1 MTEDQAKELNQ
12 TLGYISGQLH
22 GVALLLRIVADP
34 VLRMPTAEAS
44 MVVQDALSF
53 NPPEL
58 RNWRKALSPSHG
70 WWTSS
75 RQVHR
80 FLGSVSV

>member
-22 GVALLLRIVADP
+22 GVALLLRLVADP
-34 VLRMPTAEAS
+34 VLRQPTAEAS

-58 RNWRKALSPSHG
+58 RHWEEGFKSVTWMVDIEPS
-70 WWTSS
+70 SS
-75 RQVHR
+75 
-80 FLGSVSV
+80 